1 MPSGRKKGGG
11 VEVAG
16 LGRKKGG
23 LGGTNHLTEAEL
35 VIPELPTDKVGAVVG
50 GMGAVRRG
58 VGDNGVR
65 GRVLKGE
72 ERIGEKIQGVSDASG
87 PCLGDKDKMT
97 AIVG

>member
-1 MPSGRKKGGG
+1 MGI
-11 VEVAG
+11 
-16 LGRKKGG
+16 KKGG
-23 LGGTNHLTEAEL
+23 LSGTDDLTEAEL